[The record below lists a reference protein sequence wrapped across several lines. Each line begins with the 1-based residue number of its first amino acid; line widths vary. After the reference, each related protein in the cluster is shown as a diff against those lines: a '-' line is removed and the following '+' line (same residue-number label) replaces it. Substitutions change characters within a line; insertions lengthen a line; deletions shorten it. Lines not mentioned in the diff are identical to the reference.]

1 MLEKKRHRVGHT
13 SYFFNSTMKYFM
25 FVLKEQTKQHKIK
38 IKSMN
43 HSYLQIEQKLMKND
57 NKNCRP
63 SQKCI
68 LINRQKN
75 NLQL

>member
-13 SYFFNSTMKYFM
+13 SFFFNSTMKYFM
-25 FVLKEQTKQHKIK
+25 FVLKEQKKQHKIK

-43 HSYLQIEQKLMKND
+43 HSYLHIEQKLMKND

>member
-25 FVLKEQTKQHKIK
+25 LVLKEQKKKQHKIK

-75 NLQL
+75 NL